1 LARQLKKE
9 EGLTPSFFF
18 ACLRID
24 ISKSNYRIRLKEAN
38 MSGKHIFVGLLGL
51 TGSGK
56 STLAGLLKRS
66 GFLHLEEPFIANP
79 FLPDYYA
86 SGMKE
91 KAFQSQLFFLLR
103 KWALTMAAGR
113 LLEYFPVAIDPSM
126 DLDVY
131 MYVEAL
137 RKMGNLSKAE
147 YDLYHLVVEALTNGL
162 PKIDL
167 FIYCKVTLGTTMARI
182 KGRGREMEQCITEE
196 YLSLQM
202 ACLEKWLGQ
211 TSIPYLALDFD
222 TLDANTEEGASRVM
236 EEVEKAFRL
245 IRSK

>member
-1 LARQLKKE
+1 
-9 EGLTPSFFF
+9 
-18 ACLRID
+18 
-24 ISKSNYRIRLKEAN
+24 

-56 STLAGLLKRS
+56 STLAELLKRS
-66 GFLHLEEPFIANP
+66 GFLHLEEPFVANP
-79 FLPDYYA
+79 FLPEYYA

-137 RKMGNLSKAE
+137 RKMGSLSVAE
-147 YDLYHLVVEALTNGL
+147 YDLYHLAVEALMNGL
-162 PKIDL
+162 PKTDFL
-167 FIYCKVTLGTTMARI
+167 IYCRVAPGTAMARI
-182 KGRGREMEQCITEE
+182 KGRGREMEKCITEE
-196 YLSLQM
+196 YLALQM

-211 TSIPYLALDFD
+211 ASVPSLVLDFD
-222 TLDANTEEGASRVM
+222 TLNANTEEGASGIV
-236 EEVEKAFRL
+236 EEVEKTLRL